1 MKKVNELMKDID
13 EISKIPFKLKN
24 ELGDIYISP
33 SFNNMELNIENVIK
47 VKNEELILIINQKDK
62 NVVPLLT
69 FCIINALDEQNK
81 REKYIIEEILNGKDI
96 LKEEIEAIYPFLN
109 EKFSMIV
116 ISVEK
121 GLEEAYFLIKEG
133 YAAQDNI
140 VLIYQEKII
149 ILGELDDIKDHAIS
163 IKETISS
170 NLFCKSVISYTN
182 IANYKKI
189 NEGFSKCIRK
199 LLVAEKFRVEE
210 SILGERDIIFEEIV
224 DSIDISKKEE
234 LVIEFNKG
242 FKKIDAEMMKTI
254 DVFLKNGLNLSEAS
268 KELFIHRNTLI
279 YRIEKIEKYTG
290 FDIKNFN
297 QAVIFKMIFTIWK
310 EKNKIN

>member
-1 MKKVNELMKDID
+1 MKKINELMKDID

-33 SFNNMELNIENVIK
+33 SFNNMELNVENVIR
-47 VKNEELILIINQKDK
+47 VKNEELTLVINEKNK
-62 NVVPLLT
+62 NVIPLLT
-69 FCIINALDEQNK
+69 FCISNALKEQNK
-81 REKYIIEEILNGKDI
+81 REKYIIEDI
-96 LKEEIEAIYPFLN
+96 LKGKEISKEEICAVYPFLN

-116 ISVEK
+116 VSSEK
-121 GLEEAYFLIKEG
+121 NLEEAYSLIKEG
-133 YAAQDNI
+133 YSTQDNI
-140 VLIYQEKII
+140 VLIYQEKIV
-149 ILGELDDIKDHAIS
+149 ILGVLDDIKDHAIS

-170 NLFCKSVISYTN
+170 NLFCKSIIIYTS

-189 NEGFSKCIRK
+189 RDGFIKCISK
-199 LLVAEKFRVEE
+199 LLVANKFRLEE
-210 SILGERDIIFEEIV
+210 DILGDRDIIFEEIV

-234 LVIEFNKG
+234 LVSQFNKG
-242 FKKIDAEMMKTI
+242 FKKIDAEMMRTI
-254 DVFLKNGLNLSEAS
+254 DVFLKSGLNLSEAS

-297 QAVIFKMIFTIWK
+297 QAVIFKMVFTLWK

>member
-1 MKKVNELMKDID
+1 MKKINELMKDID

-33 SFNNMELNIENVIK
+33 SFNNMELNVENVIR
-47 VKNEELILIINQKDK
+47 VKNEELTLVINEKNK
-62 NVVPLLT
+62 NVIPLLT
-69 FCIINALDEQNK
+69 FCISNALKEQNK
-81 REKYIIEEILNGKDI
+81 REKYIIEDILKGKDI
-96 LKEEIEAIYPFLN
+96 SKEEICAVYPFLN

-116 ISVEK
+116 VSSEK
-121 GLEEAYFLIKEG
+121 NLEEAYSLVKEG
-133 YAAQDNI
+133 YSPQDNI
-140 VLIYQEKII
+140 VLIYQEKIV
-149 ILGELDDIKDHAIS
+149 ILGVLDDIKDHAIS
-163 IKETISS
+163 IKETIAS
-170 NLFCKSVISYTN
+170 NLFCKSIISYTN

-189 NEGFSKCIRK
+189 KDGFIKCITK
-199 LLVAEKFRVEE
+199 LLVANKFRLEE
-210 SILGERDIIFEEIV
+210 DILGDRDIIFEEIV

-234 LVIEFNKG
+234 LVSEFNKG
-242 FKKIDAEMMKTI
+242 FKKIDAEMMRTI
-254 DVFLKNGLNLSEAS
+254 DVFLKSGLNLSEAS

-297 QAVIFKMIFTIWK
+297 QAVIFKMVFTLWK